1 MGALARIWT
10 WIKWP
15 AALALLAWLFYHNR
29 KDLSDFTAESKD
41 WWFLSLALVL
51 CLAAQIVTFVRWY
64 MLVWALDFAFSVWDA
79 FRLGFLGLLL
89 NYVGGLV
96 GGDMLKAL
104 FIAREQKSRRTAA
117 AITVLLDRILG
128 LLALFML
135 GALATLVV
143 QDRPET
149 GLHQAI
155 FWMLWGGSLAGLAAI
170 VIVLQPAVARG
181 RWIVTVAKLPGV
193 GPIVFKIME
202 GVAMYQSRPRVLVLA
217 LLMGMV
223 SHAAT
228 FAALYFCALGLGGW
242 APSLWT
248 HYYLMPAAVVAGL
261 VPTPGGMGALEW
273 AIQEAYG
280 FAASGGITVE
290 AAKRA
295 GLFAALAF
303 RLVNMLIA
311 ALGLVYYLPA
321 RRQIQAALHEPQP
334 AAPLSDS
341 LEGVRA

>member
-1 MGALARIWT
+1 MGGLARIWA

-15 AALALLAWLFYHNR
+15 LALAVLAALFYHSR
-29 KDLSDFTAESKD
+29 KDLGDFTGAEKD
-41 WWFLSLALVL
+41 WWFLGLALGL
-51 CLAAQIVTFVRWY
+51 CLTAQVVTFVRWY
-64 MLVWALDFAFSVWDA
+64 LLVWALDFPFSIWDA

-117 AITVLLDRILG
+117 AVTVLLDRILG

-143 QDRPET
+143 TDLPDSPVHR
-149 GLHQAI
+149 GI
-155 FWMLWGGSLAGLAAI
+155 FWMLWVGSLTGLTGI
-170 VIVLQPAVARG
+170 LIVLQPAITNG
-181 RWIVTVAKLPGV
+181 KWIQALAKLPV
-193 GPIVFKIME
+193 GGTLILKLME
-202 GVAMYQSRPRVLVLA
+202 GVALYQTRPRILILA
-217 LLMGMV
+217 LGMGML

-228 FAALYFCALGLGGW
+228 FAGLYFCASGLGGN
-242 APSLWT
+242 PPGLWM

-280 FAASGGITVE
+280 FAASGGASVE
-290 AAKRA
+290 AAKRG

-311 ALGLVYYLPA
+311 ALGLIYYLPA
-321 RRQIQAALHEPQP
+321 RQQIQAALDETRPP
-334 AAPLSDS
+334 PIAPES
-341 LEGVRA
+341 LEGVSV